1 MIYLVNTSR
10 EKCKVVFLFSVYF
23 VENDG
28 IFMGNFGKNAEEPTG
43 VCRPLL
49 QKGRVC
55 GII

>member
-1 MIYLVNTSR
+1 MIYLVNTSH

-28 IFMGNFGKNAEEPTG
+28 IFIGNLGKNAEEPTG